1 MSKITTLS
9 DFRQRLFMNF
19 LVFAGLAVAVR
30 ASTGTFKLIDLS
42 SLIRAN
48 HSLKEFPCTESYPL
62 INDANSV
69 VYK

>member
-1 MSKITTLS
+1 
-9 DFRQRLFMNF
+9 MNF

-48 HSLKEFPCTESYPL
+48 HSLKEFPCAESYPL